1 MKITI
6 IGGGII
12 GLCSAYYLA
21 QDGHQVQVVD
31 KGDFT
36 DNCSHGNAGLI
47 VPSHVIPLATRGIIK
62 QGLKWMFKRSSPFY
76 FKPRLNL
83 DLALWSWRFILASHP
98 DKVKQ
103 AMPVLR
109 DFSDLSKDLYM
120 EMISKENFQVGLKN
134 NGLLMLY
141 KTALA
146 EAEETEVVEQVKKVG
161 LKAQILKPTEL
172 AELDPNTKYDV
183 RGAVYYPNDAHLN
196 PARLLTELRNWLER
210 NGVKLIPNFS
220 VSDFN
225 ISDNRITSISS
236 GKESLGVE
244 HLVTAGGARTGQ
256 LLKKL
261 GIRLLMQD
269 GKGYSF
275 TIKKPANCP
284 TLPAILLEDRVAV
297 TPLEN
302 ELRIGGA
309 MEISGMDDKIKM
321 NKVEKINEAF
331 KRYYPK
337 TDSGEVQKEDVWW
350 GYRPCSFDG
359 LPYIG
364 KVDAVN
370 NLTVAAGHAMLGLSL
385 GAGTGKFVSEIISG
399 QASSL
404 NIFPFNPQR

>member
-12 GLCSAYYLA
+12 GLFSAYYLTKE
-21 QDGHQVQVVD
+21 GYQVTIVD
-31 KGDFT
+31 KSNFT

-62 QGLKWMFKRSSPFY
+62 QGIKWMLKRSSPFY

-83 DLALWSWRFILASHP
+83 DLALWSWRFIRAAHP

-120 EMISKENFQVGLKN
+120 EMISKENFQVGLQN

-141 KTALA
+141 KTVR
-146 EAEETEVVEQVKKVG
+146 AEEEEKEVVGQVNQVG
-161 LKAQILKPTEL
+161 LKAQILNPTEL
-172 AELDPNTKYDV
+172 AELDPHTKYDV

-196 PARLLTELRNWLER
+196 PAQLLSELRNWLKI
-210 NGVKLIPNFS
+210 NGVKLIPNFG
-220 VSDFN
+220 VSDFT
-225 ISDNRITSISS
+225 ISNNRVTRISNE
-236 GKESLGVE
+236 KENLEVE
-244 HLVTAGGARTGQ
+244 HLIVAGGAYSGQ

-261 GIRLLMQD
+261 GVRLLMQD

-275 TIKKPANCP
+275 TIKRPANCP
-284 TLPAILLEDRVAV
+284 GLPAILLEDRVAV
-297 TPLEN
+297 SPMGS
-302 ELRIGGA
+302 ELRIGGT

-321 NKVEKINEAF
+321 NKVDKINEAF
-331 KRYYPK
+331 QRYYPK
-337 TDSGEVQKEDVWW
+337 TNPGEVQQEDVWF

-364 KVDAVN
+364 KIESIQ
-370 NLTVAAGHAMLGLSL
+370 NLTIAAGHAMLGLSL
-385 GAGTGKFVSEIISG
+385 GAGTGKLVTEIASG
-399 QASSL
+399 KPSSL
-404 NIFPFNPQR
+404 NISPFDPQR